1 MRKKRTS
8 VVHRICTFVGSLF
21 CFILIPLLLINC
33 ILMIKSFSNKNE
45 VPDIGGIFP
54 MVILTDSMNPQL
66 FSGDLI
72 ICRKTD
78 AGEIKTGDVIC
89 FYDPEGNGTTTVT
102 HRVTEMITEEDGS
115 LAWKT
120 KGDANNTEDEEPV
133 RRENLAGVY
142 CLRLPGLGNT
152 AMFMQSTQG
161 MVICVV
167 CPLLLMAVYDLICRR
182 IEEREKKKDTE
193 ALLAELDVL
202 RAEKENDSQERAGCE
217 ENG

>member
-8 VVHRICTFVGSLF
+8 VVHRICTLVGSLF

-33 ILMIKSFSNKNE
+33 TLIIKSITNKNE

-66 FSGDLI
+66 ASGDLV
-72 ICRKTD
+72 ICRKVN
-78 AGEIKTGDVIC
+78 ARNIKTGDVIC
-89 FYDPEGNGTTTVT
+89 FYDPEGNGTATVT
-102 HRVTEMITEEDGS
+102 HRVREIITDEPGA

-120 KGDANNTEDEEPV
+120 KGDANNTEDEKPIK
-133 RRENLAGVY
+133 RENLAGVY

-152 AMFMQSTQG
+152 AMFMQSIQG

-182 IEEREKKKDTE
+182 IEERKKKKDTE

-202 RAEKENDSQERAGCE
+202 RAEKEKSSQECADCE
-217 ENG
+217 NNF